1 MRALFRFD
9 DTARRHPSVSSWFA
23 AHPGELGAIARRWFE
38 AIRNSGDDVV
48 ETLHDGQPT
57 ACVEGAAFAYV
68 DAFTS
73 HANVGFFQGAELPDP
88 AGLLQGTGKF
98 MRHVKVRPG
107 LEVDPKALSNLI
119 ATAYVDVK
127 ERLAEERSGR

>member
-9 DTARRHPSVSSWFA
+9 DTERRHPSVNRWLA
-23 AHPGELGAIARRWFE
+23 VHADELGAIARRWFE

-57 ACVEGAAFAYV
+57 ACVSGAAFAYV
-68 DAFTS
+68 DTFTS
-73 HANVGFFQGAELPDP
+73 HVNVGFFQGAELPDP

-98 MRHVKVRPG
+98 MRHVKLRPG
-107 LEVDPKALSNLI
+107 LDVDPTALSALI
-119 ATAYVDVK
+119 VAAYVDVK
-127 ERLAEERSGR
+127 QRLAEKRAGR